1 MSKLLHNPFDVFI
14 VKEWT
19 NLKVLVV
26 AFLKD
31 L

>member
-14 VKEWT
+14 DKGRI

-26 AFLKD
+26 TFLKD